1 MEGKCVLQKSWK
13 THNNPPHVALVDI
26 HEENPDLSKC
36 GVGKHNSAVTDFSDC
51 CVCSLE
57 CVKFN

>member
-13 THNNPPHVALVDI
+13 TRKNPPHVSLVDI

-36 GVGKHNSAVTDFSDC
+36 VAGKHKRAVTDFFQIAV
-51 CVCSLE
+51 CVLWCI
-57 CVKFN
+57 